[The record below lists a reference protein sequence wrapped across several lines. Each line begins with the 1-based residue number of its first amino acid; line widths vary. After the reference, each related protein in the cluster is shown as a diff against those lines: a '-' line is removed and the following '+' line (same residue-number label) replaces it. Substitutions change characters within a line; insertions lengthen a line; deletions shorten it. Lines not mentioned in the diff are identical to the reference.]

1 MEAMT
6 TLYEA
11 DFFTWA
17 KTQAEAARRRSANEL
32 DWDRLA
38 EELEAL
44 GASEQRELY
53 SRYVV
58 LLTHLLKW
66 AHQPERRTRSWTNTI
81 AAQRAQIARHLARN
95 PGLKAK
101 ETEEFAAASGEARLS
116 ASTQTDLDVSVFSEA
131 PAFTIEQAKDEGF
144 LPD

>member
-1 MEAMT
+1 MM

-17 KTQAEAARRRSANEL
+17 KSQAEAVRRRSTNEL

-44 GASEQRELY
+44 GASEQRELF

-66 AHQPERRTRSWTNTI
+66 THQPERRTRSWSNTI

-95 PGLKAK
+95 PGLKSK
-101 ETEEFAAASGEARLS
+101 ELEEFAAAYTEARLS
-116 ASTQTDLDVSVFSEA
+116 ASTQTDLDVSVFPETAAFSMDEA
-131 PAFTIEQAKDEGF
+131 KEVGF
-144 LPD
+144 LPE